1 MSFEK
6 ILSHPDVLAFLKE
19 HKMKTPT
26 AIQSLVIPDFIKGKS
41 VNVIAKTGSGKT
53 LAFALPICEL
63 LKEDEAN
70 FPVTDKKSAHGK
82 PRAVI
87 LAPTRELGLQLH
99 KVFKSIAHHAK
110 MRVRLLAGGEG
121 AKTNHLLARD
131 NIDILIATPGR
142 LSNALKKKELNLKET
157 KYIIMD
163 EADQLL
169 DLGFRRDLVNICG
182 STDGSLVHVGL
193 FSATDSESLAEFCK
207 TVLPDVEFTQYNAEE
222 KNKLTQTV
230 RTFNIYVTDKEKI
243 SMTEAFLKNQA
254 KGRGIIFVNKHD
266 TVDSLMLE
274 LTEKF
279 PKMKFHALHG
289 EMEARDRK
297 KNYDTYLKQGGVLIA
312 TDIIARGMHIDDLIW
327 VMNFDLPFEAVYYIH
342 RCGRVGR
349 MNAEGFAYNLVTPKD
364 VNIITRINEAIK
376 NQSAIRLTSFD
387 EGKFASVKAAN
398 KPKLATKIDKKKK
411 QLSDLKEKVFKK
423 KRPSEQKH
431 LKTIKTSSTPRY
443 KRNDKE
449 TISAKKER
457 SNRPKGKLDSKNSAL
472 RTTKKSYAKTDT
484 RSEGRPEKKFDN
496 KVAPRTAAKTAA
508 RPAARSTERA
518 APKSSARPSARPAA
532 KTSARP
538 SSKKPTNKR

>member
-6 ILSHPDVLAFLKE
+6 ILSHSDILAFLKE
-19 HKMKTPT
+19 HKMKNPT
-26 AIQSLVIPDFIKGKS
+26 SIQSKVIPDFIKGKS

-70 FPVTDKKSAHGK
+70 FPVTDKKAAFGK

-142 LSNALKKKELNLKET
+142 LSSALKKKELTLKET

-182 STDGSLVHVGL
+182 STDSSLVHVGL
-193 FSATDSESLAEFCK
+193 FSATHSESLDEFCK
-207 TVLPDVEFTQYNAEE
+207 TVLPDVEFVQYNTED

-266 TVDSLMLE
+266 TVDALMLD
-274 LTEKF
+274 LAAKF
-279 PKMKFHALHG
+279 PKIKFHSLHG

-297 KNYDTYLKQGGVLIA
+297 KNYDRFLKEGGVLIA

-364 VNIITRINEAIK
+364 VNIISRINEAIK
-376 NQSAIRLTSFD
+376 NQTAIRLTSFD

-398 KPKLATKIDKKKK
+398 KPKTATRLEKKKT
-411 QLSDLKEKVFKK
+411 QLSDLKKKVFKK

-449 TISAKKER
+449 TISAKKAQSR
-457 SNRPKGKLDSKNSAL
+457 RPTGKLDSKNSAV
-472 RTTKKSYAKTDT
+472 RPSKKITT
-484 RSEGRPEKKFDN
+484 RS
-496 KVAPRTAAKTAA
+496 APKSSIKSPAK
-508 RPAARSTERA
+508 PAARSNS
-518 APKSSARPSARPAA
+518 KSNSGSRTNT
-532 KTSARP
+532 KTNVGRNS
-538 SSKKPTNKR
+538 KPTNKR